1 MFTLEEEK
9 KQMAES
15 YLSLIVQMVATFFL
29 EVLGIQLS
37 AGKELDQLTFRV
49 SVVSYFSDSLCNKG

>member
-1 MFTLEEEK
+1 
-9 KQMAES
+9 MAES

-29 EVLGIQLS
+29 EVLAIQLS